1 MGRFRFGGWPDPR
14 LYRHHHAAQKALPE
28 GPWSAVHSPPARGP
42 RGGVRGVPAPLLPTG
57 PAYTCLEAAT
67 GRALLRQHMDIT
79 GEDHP
84 LNKLRV
90 RIEPGQ
96 RPPTPL
102 APVPRREGAPE
113 ALPAA
118 PASSELLRVAL
129 LVRVP
134 VLGQLSP
141 LGFVEQSRLSL
152 QRA

>member
-1 MGRFRFGGWPDPR
+1 MGRFHSGGWSDSR
-14 LYRHHHAAQKALPE
+14 LYRHHHAAQKAPARGSVCGRRAE
-28 GPWSAVHSPPARGP
+28 GSAVNSLPARGP
-42 RGGVRGVPAPLLPTG
+42 RGGVRGVPAPFLPTG

-96 RPPTPL
+96 RPPAPC
-102 APVPRREGAPE
+102 APVPRRGGAPE

-118 PASSELLRVAL
+118 PASSE
-129 LVRVP
+129 
-134 VLGQLSP
+134 
-141 LGFVEQSRLSL
+141 
-152 QRA
+152 